1 MGRKKPKGKQGF
13 ASMDPE
19 QHRAIASMGGRVAH
33 KLGLAHEFTS
43 AEAKAAG
50 SKGGFAAH
58 RSGRAHKFTSEE
70 ARAAG
75 KKGAK
80 RPRVKRSKT

>member
-1 MGRKKPKGKQGF
+1 MAKGKQGF
-13 ASMDPE
+13 AAMDPAK
-19 QHRAIASMGGRVAH
+19 HKVIARMGGRAAH
-33 KLGLAHEFTS
+33 QLGVAHEFTS
-43 AEAKAAG
+43 EEAKAAG
-50 SKGGFAAH
+50 AKGGFAAH

-80 RPRVKRSKT
+80 RRRAKRPKT